1 MKIVNAM
8 VASLLLAAVPLAAQ
22 ADVMSYSYIDLGYV
36 ETDIDNGPS
45 ADGFGVRGSVD
56 FAENFFVFGEYTNQ
70 DLQGIDID
78 QFAVG
83 LGGHLG
89 LTEKL
94 DGVGRIGY
102 VDAEASVGGFSASVD
117 GYLVSAGL
125 RGQVTDDFEMEGH
138 LIHRDLGDAGDETA
152 FSIGGRYFFTDQFA
166 LGLEYEIGDDAKT
179 FLIGGRFSF

>member
-8 VASLLLAAVPLAAQ
+8 VASLLLAALPLAAQ
-22 ADVMSYSYIDLGYV
+22 AEDMSYSFIDLGYV
-36 ETDIDNGPS
+36 ETDLDNGPT
-45 ADGFGVRGSVD
+45 ADGFGVRGSVG

-70 DLQGIDID
+70 DLQGVDID

-89 LTEKL
+89 LTEQL

-102 VDAEASVGGFSASVD
+102 VDGEASAGGFSVSVD

-125 RGQVTDDFEMEGH
+125 RGQVTDDFELEGH
-138 LIHRDLGDAGDETA
+138 VIYRDLGGDGDETA
-152 FSIGGRYFFTDQFA
+152 FSIGGRYFLTDQLA
-166 LGLEYEIGDDAKT
+166 LGAEYEIGDDAKT
-179 FLIGGRFSF
+179 LFIGGRFSF